1 MPTMKLKDL
10 FDDNG
15 KLVENVAE
23 AMTTV
28 TEPPL
33 FPAYVQETMERMVA
47 DKYMEACDNILYT
60 RFGERIARTSDATTI
75 LWELRSYLVTHA
87 LYLQKCLGYI
97 DAEYDPVENYSN
109 TEHEEIK
116 TEYGE
121 RGESGTQTKAEDT
134 FQHGSHTDTFTEGA
148 DGGYDVT
155 THTAKVETQTTPPG
169 DTNTTQTAPFESSEF
184 FNQSKSTVTH
194 TQGSETVARVAV
206 GGDNGN
212 DKVTY
217 SQKKDKQE
225 YQQYNDIA
233 HVGGTEDSW
242 GKTVDEV
249 EDNVTRDMTRKGNI
263 GTMTASEMIRKDWDL
278 FKVFLWIEDMAHDIA
293 NLLSVGV
300 SAL

>member
-1 MPTMKLKDL
+1 MDRLKDL
-10 FDDNG
+10 FNEHG
-15 KLVENVAE
+15 QLVEVVAD
-23 AMTTV
+23 AMTMV

-33 FPAYVQETMERMVA
+33 YPEYVAETMERMVA

-60 RFGERIARTSDATTI
+60 RFGDRWVRTTDATTI
-75 LWELRSYLVTHA
+75 LWEIRSYLVTHA

-109 TEHEEIK
+109 NEHEEIT

-121 RGESGTQTKAEDT
+121 RGESGTQTKAQDT
-134 FQHGSHTDTFTEGA
+134 YQHGSHTDTFTEGA

-184 FNQSKSTVTH
+184 FNQSKTTVSH
-194 TQGSETVARVAV
+194 TQGTETVSRVAV

-242 GKTVDEV
+242 GKTVNEV
-249 EDNVTRDMTRKGNI
+249 EDKVTREMTRRGNI
-263 GTMTASEMIRKDWDL
+263 GTMTPSEMIRKDYDL
-278 FKVFLWIEDMAHDIA
+278 FKSFLWIEDMAHDIA
-293 NLLSVGV
+293 NILSVGV
-300 SAL
+300 MAL